1 MEEEKS
7 DGGSMKVR
15 QSRND
20 SRQSGSVMVEDWL
33 RLQPELPQYTQYNV
47 LLCSS
52 GCRSSSHL
60 QPGPFLPGGPQS
72 GQKHTPKNNT
82 VCHRGTQSAWV
93 KRHSVAHEMRSG
105 KYETRQGRKTVS
117 QGAQVLFL
125 YILSFSAHSSG
136 LFIHK
141 CSQMA
146 AVL

>member
-1 MEEEKS
+1 MKLIMMEEEKS

-15 QSRND
+15 QSRSD
-20 SRQSGSVMVEDWL
+20 SRQSGSVMAEDWL

-52 GCRSSSHL
+52 GCRGSSHL

-93 KRHSVAHEMRSG
+93 KRHQCS
-105 KYETRQGRKTVS
+105 
-117 QGAQVLFL
+117 AQDEEWQV
-125 YILSFSAHSSG
+125 
-136 LFIHK
+136 
-141 CSQMA
+141 
-146 AVL
+146 